1 MYDFKLEY
9 PHDADH
15 LTFPNTADE
24 IRKQAAVELEQKD
37 NGVVELKIND
47 YNLKNHFA

>member
-1 MYDFKLEY
+1 M
-9 PHDADH
+9 DADH